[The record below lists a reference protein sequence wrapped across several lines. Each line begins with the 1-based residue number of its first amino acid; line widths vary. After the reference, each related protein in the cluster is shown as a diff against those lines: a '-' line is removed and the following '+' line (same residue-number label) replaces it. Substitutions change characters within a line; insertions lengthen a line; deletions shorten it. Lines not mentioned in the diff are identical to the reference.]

1 MFKQQRIMLLAPLSG
16 DLWPPAVENGWLC
29 PVFCCG
35 AVSGDLSWGRVGQ
48 FNLTESPPSREQD
61 LGSLQV

>member
-1 MFKQQRIMLLAPLSG
+1 MFKLQRIMLLYCQEIYG
-16 DLWPPAVENGWLC
+16 RPAVVNGWLC